1 MPRTVNPAPVSYQQG
16 HRETFWVA
24 DPIGDVAY
32 TVQATLAVV
41 SDNAYWYVD
50 DTLDLAI
57 EGLQRAA
64 SVFEAEIHPLITGT
78 FGDIWNPGID
88 NDPRLTILHTALRGV
103 AGYYGSPDEYPREIH
118 PHSNEREMLYM
129 DGGRLRPGSPQY
141 LGVLTHELQHAV
153 HWAGDSS
160 EEAWVNEGMS
170 EVAQDL
176 AGYRGDFVNSFLMN
190 PDTQLNYWPDQLERS
205 APHYGAAN
213 LFLSYLAQHYGG
225 YERLRELVHEP
236 ADGINGVELY
246 LSPYG
251 RSFLDVFKEW
261 VVANYLDLSEGPFG
275 YPDRRVRVRDVL
287 PWAVYG
293 EINQTLSQFATHYV
307 DLRLQDGDA
316 LIGFHG
322 ESQVAQFGARCHSG
336 RYCWWGNRGDSIDST
351 LTRRLDLSGVKD
363 ATLEFWTWF
372 SLEEDWDY
380 AYVEISADG
389 GDTWDILEGKH
400 TTSEN
405 PVGNNFGH
413 GFTGSSQGW
422 VQEKIDLSPYAGG
435 IVLLRF
441 EYVTDDTVYLDG
453 FLIDDIAVPGLDLFD
468 DAEGDHGWQAEG
480 FVRTD
485 NALPQDYLVQVI
497 EERADG
503 EVSVRDMSLD
513 KNRSGQI
520 LIQGFGSGLDH
531 AVILVSPVT
540 RGTHQP
546 AQYILSVSPPQ

>member
-16 HRETFWVA
+16 HRQTFWVA
-24 DPIGDVAY
+24 DPVDDVAY
-32 TVQATLAVV
+32 TVQATLEVV

-50 DTLDLAI
+50 DTLDLPL

-64 SVFEAEIHPLITGT
+64 SVFETEIHPLIIGT

-129 DGGRLRPGSPQY
+129 DGGTLRPGSAQY

-170 EVAQDL
+170 EVAQEL
-176 AGYRGDFVNSFLMN
+176 AGHRADFVDSFLIN
-190 PDTQLNYWPDQLERS
+190 PDTQLNYWPDQLQKS
-205 APHYGAAN
+205 APHYGAAT

-225 YERLRELVHEP
+225 YERLRELVNEP

-251 RSFLDVFKEW
+251 RSFLEVFKDW
-261 VVANYLDLSEGPFG
+261 VVANYLDLSEGPYG
-275 YPDRRVRVRDVL
+275 YTDRNVRVRDVL
-287 PWAVYG
+287 PWAAYG
-293 EINQTLSQFATHYV
+293 EIKQTLSQFATHYV

-316 LIGFHG
+316 LVGFDG
-322 ESQVAQFGARCHSG
+322 ESQVAQVGARCHSG

-351 LTRRLDLSGVKD
+351 LTRRLDLSGVRD

-380 AYVEISADG
+380 AYVEVSADG
-389 GDTWDILEGKH
+389 GDTWEILEGKH

-422 VQEKIDLSPYAGG
+422 VQEKIDLSPYAGY

-453 FLIDDIAVPGLDLFD
+453 FLIDDIAVPELDLFD

-485 NALPQDYLVQVI
+485 NTLPQDYLVQVI

-503 EVSVRDMSLD
+503 KVSVRDLALD
-513 KNRSGQI
+513 QNRRGQI

-546 AQYILSVSPPQ
+546 AQYILSVSPPP

>member
-16 HRETFWVA
+16 HRQTFWVA
-24 DPIGDVAY
+24 DPVDDVAY
-32 TVQATLAVV
+32 TVQATLEVV

-50 DTLDLAI
+50 DTLDLPL

-78 FGDIWNPGID
+78 FGDVWNPGID
-88 NDPRLTILHTALRGV
+88 NDPRLTILHTALRGA

-129 DGGRLRPGSPQY
+129 DGGRLRPGSAQY

-170 EVAQDL
+170 EVAQEL
-176 AGYRGDFVNSFLMN
+176 AGHRADFVDSFLMN
-190 PDTQLNYWPDQLERS
+190 PDTQLNYWPDQLQKS
-205 APHYGAAN
+205 APHYGAAT

-225 YERLRELVHEP
+225 YERLRELVNEP

-251 RSFLDVFKEW
+251 RSFLEVFKDW
-261 VVANYLDLSEGPFG
+261 VVANYLDLSEGPYG
-275 YPDRRVRVRDVL
+275 YTDRNVRVGNVL
-287 PWAVYG
+287 PWAAYG

-307 DLRLQDGDA
+307 DLRLQNGDA
-316 LIGFHG
+316 LVGFDG
-322 ESQVAQFGARCHSG
+322 ESQVALVGARCHSG
-336 RYCWWGNRGDSIDST
+336 RFCWWGNRGDSIDST
-351 LTRRLDLSGVKD
+351 LTRRLDLSGVRE

-380 AYVEISADG
+380 AYVEVSTDG
-389 GDTWDILEGKH
+389 GDTWAILEGKH

-422 VQEKIDLSPYAGG
+422 VQERIDLSPYAGA

-453 FLIDDIAVPGLDLFD
+453 FLIDDIAVPELDLFD

-485 NALPQDYLVQVI
+485 NTLPQDYLVQVI

-503 EVSVRDMSLD
+503 KVSVRDMALD
-513 KNRSGQI
+513 QSGSGEI

-546 AQYILSVSPPQ
+546 ARYILSVSPPP

>member
-16 HRETFWVA
+16 HRQTFWVA
-24 DPIGDVAY
+24 DPVDDVAY
-32 TVQATLAVV
+32 TVQATLEVV

-50 DTLDLAI
+50 DTLDLPL

-64 SVFEAEIHPLITGT
+64 LVFEAEIHPLITGT
-78 FGDIWNPGID
+78 FGDVWNPGID
-88 NDPRLTILHTALRGV
+88 NDPRLTILHTALRGA

-129 DGGRLRPGSPQY
+129 DGGRLRPGSAQY

-153 HWAGDSS
+153 HWAADTS

-170 EVAQDL
+170 EVAQEL
-176 AGYRGDFVNSFLMN
+176 AGHRADFVDSFLMN
-190 PDTQLNYWPDQLERS
+190 PDTQLNYWPDQLQKS
-205 APHYGAAN
+205 APHYGAAT

-225 YERLRELVHEP
+225 YERLRELVNEP

-246 LSPYG
+246 LSRYG
-251 RSFLDVFKEW
+251 RSFLDVFKDW
-261 VVANYLDLSEGPFG
+261 VVANYLDLSEGPYAYTG
-275 YPDRRVRVRDVL
+275 RNVRVGDVL
-287 PWAVYG
+287 PWVSYG

-316 LIGFHG
+316 LVGFDG
-322 ESQVAQFGARCHSG
+322 ESQVAQVGARCHSG

-351 LTRRLDLSGVKD
+351 LTRRLDLSGVRN

-380 AYVEISADG
+380 AYVEVSTDG
-389 GDTWDILEGKH
+389 GDTWEILEGKR

-422 VQEKIDLSPYAGG
+422 VQEKINLSPYAGD

-453 FLIDDIAVPGLDLFD
+453 FLIDDIAVPELDLFD

-485 NALPQDYLVQVI
+485 NTLPQDYLVQVI

-503 EVSVRDMSLD
+503 KVSVRDLALD
-513 KNRSGQI
+513 QNRSGQI

-546 AQYILSVSPPQ
+546 AQYVLSVSPPP